1 MWVFYAFLSAI
12 TAAAVAILGKLG
24 LKGVDSTLA
33 TTVRSMVM
41 AVFLISVSGLLGKFQ
56 GFTAASFSQK
66 DWILIVLS
74 GIAGATS
81 WLFYF
86 LALKSGL
93 ATHVA
98 AIDRLSL
105 VFVVILSGIF
115 LGESMTVKVIGGA
128 ILMVLGVLLI
138 TWK

>member
-1 MWVFYAFLSAI
+1 MWVLYAFLSAI

-41 AVFLISVSGLLGKFQ
+41 AVFLISVTGILGKFQ

-74 GIAGATS
+74 GIAGAVS

-115 LGESMTVKVIGGA
+115 LGESMTIKVIGGA
-128 ILMVLGVLLI
+128 LLMVLGVLLI